1 MNIRRFI
8 PAAFVAVMAIA
19 ACGTPA
25 EPANDVQPAGRGE
38 PANASPT
45 RKAAAPKATPTPKP
59 AARVDACEVLSADE
73 ISGVIGGHDGGKG
86 DSSSIF
92 AMCIWKNDG
101 TSDQVVLLVGSAG
114 TAPGGKLPTDPSIPT
129 TPGPNGLVFGK
140 PADNARF
147 AVGDRMCSIQV
158 LARQDDST
166 RRSTLI
172 RLAGLVRD
180 RV

>member
-1 MNIRRFI
+1 MKIRRFI
-8 PAAFVAVMAIA
+8 PAAFVAVLAVT

-45 RKAAAPKATPTPKP
+45 RQAAAPKATRTPKP
-59 AARVDACEVLSADE
+59 AAKVDACEVLSTDE

-92 AMCIWKNDG
+92 AMCTWKND
-101 TSDQVVLLVGSAG
+101 DADMVVLLVGSEG

-129 TPGPNGLVFGK
+129 TPGPDGLVFGK

-166 RRSTLI
+166 RSSTLI
-172 RLAGLVRD
+172 RLAGLIRD